1 MTYLFYISFINYVMD
16 STSQSQAQTLL
27 SQFIKYCDKSNT
39 QPTSQS
45 LSRFFQNSKS
55 KQIQKPKPK
64 IVISTKKKQV
74 VVIKKKENDY
84 IVFTTNCRNNG
95 FCVQE
100 FQGKPAVFAD
110 YINCPDSK
118 LVVYISQTNC
128 TIIKYKF
135 YNIVTPSSNM
145 KGIIIDYEINP
156 LVDQQLEDYHD
167 ESDSEISL
175 NIIQWSYQSKNYLVD
190 IDTQE
195 VFLNNSYVGIR
206 YTQNQQFYIK

>member
-1 MTYLFYISFINYVMD
+1 MD

-167 ESDSEISL
+167 YDTGKPAFLMNEDFETANIQTQSPYASNLDLNAEAGYNTTGDLTDDILDFTERNPFGEI
-175 NIIQWSYQSKNYLVD
+175 D
-190 IDTQE
+190 E
-195 VFLNNSYVGIR
+195 
-206 YTQNQQFYIK
+206 

>member
-1 MTYLFYISFINYVMD
+1 MTSLTYMSLNNYVMD
-16 STSQSQAQTLL
+16 TTTLSQSQTLL
-27 SQFIKYCDKSNT
+27 SQFIKYCDKFNT

-45 LSRFFQNSKS
+45 LSRFFQNSQS
-55 KQIQKPKPK
+55 NQIQKPKPK

-74 VVIKKKENDY
+74 VVIKKKDNDY

-100 FQGKPAVFAD
+100 FQGKPAVFTD

-128 TIIKYKF
+128 TVIKYKF
-135 YNIVTPSSNM
+135 YNIVTPT
-145 KGIIIDYEINP
+145 KKIQCIIDYEINP
-156 LVDQQLEDYHD
+156 LVDQQLEDFHD

-175 NIIQWSYQSKNYLVD
+175 NIIQWSFQNKNYLVD